1 MKQYKALTIGI
12 ILAVLPFNSA
22 SAIAG
27 FGLQLGQSFFTVGDR
42 TKDRLLFP
50 DLGDD
55 MGLYGAT
62 LNTGSFGDP
71 LNIGVYV
78 YLDII
83 PFIDLE
89 IDAKI
94 TGQKYKFSFSG
105 PSGVPG
111 LGGDIA
117 PIDAYWGGGS
127 AYFTARRKIVGFE
140 LPLLGGAQLF
150 AGVGYNTHLFAP
162 LVNLDLVEDLMGG
175 DLSAEPEFDEDKMI
189 DFIKENKIDKTG
201 LHIQGGLKFQVLTFD
216 AFLFYRHTFGDFED
230 VLDAK
235 TYGSMN
241 FRLGLGF

>member
-42 TKDRLLFP
+42 KNDRLVISGFT
-50 DLGDD
+50 DD
-55 MGLYGAT
+55 MELYGAT

-111 LGGDIA
+111 LGGNIG
-117 PIDAYWGGGS
+117 PIEAYWGGGS

-140 LPLLGGAQLF
+140 LPILGGAQLF
-150 AGVGYNTHLFAP
+150 AGGGYNTHSFAP

-175 DLSAEPEFDEDKMI
+175 DLSAEPEFNEDKLVE
-189 DFIKENKIDKTG
+189 FIKENKIDKTG
-201 LHIQGGLKFQVLTFD
+201 FHIQGGLKFQLMMLD
-216 AFLFYRHTFGDFED
+216 AFLFYRQTIGDFED

-235 TYGSMN
+235 TYGSLN
-241 FRLGLGF
+241 FRVGMAI